1 MNNALKFFATLIL
14 ALSSAALPAAAQ
26 LKIGTVDVNRV
37 FNSMPKTESAKV
49 QLRLAEEAAEKEFKE
64 RMDAYKT
71 AVEQARKLEQEAN
84 SPALSENA
92 RAERRRNLAAK
103 AGDVRKLELEIN
115 EFRQT
120 RMKELQEQLLKNRK
134 EILDQITAVA
144 VEISKAEGF
153 DLVIDK
159 SGPSAAGIPVVL
171 FGKDAIDFTDKVI
184 AQIEK
189 SGMQTLEKDESAGKK
204 K

>member
-1 MNNALKFFATLIL
+1 MKHAATL
-14 ALSSAALPAAAQ
+14 AAALLLLAAAASPAGAQ

-37 FNSMPKTESAKV
+37 FNSMPKTEAAKA
-49 QLRLAEEAAEKEFKE
+49 QLRSAEEAAEKEFKE
-64 RMDAYKT
+64 RMEAYKT

-84 SPALSENA
+84 SPALSESA
-92 RAERRRNLAAK
+92 RAERRRTLAAK

-134 EILDQITAVA
+134 EILDQIMSVA
-144 VEISKAEGF
+144 VEIAKAEGF
-153 DLVIDK
+153 DLVLDK

-171 FGKDAIDFTDKVI
+171 YAADAVDFTEKVI
-184 AQIEK
+184 QRIGA
-189 SGMQTLEKDESAGKK
+189 SAVQPPAPADGAKK
-204 K
+204 KQ